1 MKGSWLARAAAM
13 GLACLALL
21 WLSVAVT
28 AAGVFRAIDP
38 DLALKLMPYDARA
51 LGKAAQAQFAQPG
64 RRPDLAAAEQQA
76 QAALARDPTA
86 IDAVTALGIIAAF
99 RNDLPRAERIFR
111 YAERLSRRNPQTQI
125 WLIERQVNRNDIDGA
140 LAQYDTALR
149 TSRTLRALLFPILM
163 SAMSDP
169 NIAIQLNRLLRT
181 HPNWYSEFASKVAWE
196 GRDPVAMVT
205 VMQGLLDP
213 RREDHRQWLTALLP
227 RLVQLNRID
236 LAWRAYERLPGMADA
251 ARTPLRDGSFTNDA
265 GLPPFDWAY
274 APEPHLAPERRSL
287 GASSDG
293 FALYMPDTDQAG
305 EVAHQALRLAPDTH
319 RLAATVGGV
328 AGDQRQRPYIQIRCA
343 GGAQTLL
350 LRQTLP
356 DAGEAGAPMQAVFTV
371 PPGCPYQWISIG
383 VQARPGDE
391 RPASTWIARLSIR

>member
-1 MKGSWLARAAAM
+1 MKGSRLARAAAM

-28 AAGVFRAIDP
+28 VAGVFRDVDP
-38 DLALKLMPYDARA
+38 VLALKLMPIDARA
-51 LGKAAQAQFAQPG
+51 LGKAAQAQFTQPD

-76 QAALARDPTA
+76 RAALARDPTA
-86 IDAVTALGIIAAF
+86 IDAVTSLGFVVAY

-111 YAERLSRRNPQTQI
+111 YAERLSRRNRETHI
-125 WLIERQVNRNDIDGA
+125 WLIERQVRRNDIDGA

-149 TSRTLRALLFPILM
+149 TSNTLRAHLFPILM

-169 NIAIQLNRLLRT
+169 NIAIRLNRLLRT
-181 HPNWYSEFASKVAWE
+181 HPNWYLEFASKVALE
-196 GRDPVAMVT
+196 ARDPVAMAT
-205 VMQGLLDP
+205 VVQGLFDP
-213 RREDHRQWLTALLP
+213 RHEDHRLWLTALLT
-227 RLVQLNRID
+227 RLAQLNRID
-236 LAWRAYERLPGMADA
+236 LAWRAYETLPGMADA
-251 ARTPLRDGSFTNDA
+251 ARAPLRDGNFKNDA

-274 APEPHLAPERRSL
+274 AAEPHLAPERRSL

-293 FALYMPDTDQAG
+293 FALYMPDTLQAG
-305 EVAHQALRLAPDTH
+305 EVAHQALRLAPQTH

-328 AGDQRQRPYIQIRCA
+328 AGDHRQRPYIQIRCA
-343 GGAQTLL
+343 AGAQTQL

-356 DAGEAGAPMQAVFTV
+356 DAGEAGASMQAVFTV